1 MRRIVM
7 FNRVT
12 ADGFFASAEGKLDW
26 VVPDEEVDNLGASG
40 IPETDT
46 VLLGRKTYE
55 MFAAFWPHVGDD
67 GSGATNPHDPGR
79 RSPAMGAMAKFLNES
94 PKFVFSKTLK
104 NLEWKNS
111 HLVKE
116 FDPREI
122 EAMKKAAGKKIIVL
136 GSGSIVSQLTEH
148 ALIDEYQL
156 VVSPL
161 FLGNGRALF
170 GGLAKS
176 VPLDLAEA
184 RTFPSGNVLLRY
196 TRR

>member
-1 MRRIVM
+1 MDRDVQPGDGGRLFCQRR
-7 FNRVT
+7 
-12 ADGFFASAEGKLDW
+12 GKARLGR
-26 VVPDEEVDNLGASG
+26 PDEEVENLGGSG

-111 HLVKE
+111 RLVKE
-116 FDPREI
+116 FDAREI
-122 EAMKKAAGKKIIVL
+122 EAMKNAAGKKILVL
-136 GSGSIVSQLTEH
+136 GSGSIVSQLTAH
-148 ALIDEYQL
+148 GLIDEYQL
-156 VVSPL
+156 VVSPV
-161 FLGNGRALF
+161 FLGTGLALF
-170 GGLAKS
+170 GGLTKS
-176 VPLDLAEA
+176 VRVDLAEA